1 MIKRN
6 PIYKPLYT
14 TDKRYILL
22 TGGRGGAKSFE
33 AATFLTLL
41 SYEEWHKILF
51 TRYTMTAAE
60 ISIIPEFKEKIDLLE
75 VPGHFKVNSTEIQNL
90 QSGSEILFRGIK
102 TSSGNQT
109 ANLKSINGLTTFVV
123 DEAEEFTEEDD
134 FDKIDLSIRTQMN
147 QNRVIIIMN
156 PPDDEHFIYKKFIR
170 DTHELRMFDGV
181 PIEISTHPDVLHIHT
196 TYLDNLKNLSPEFV
210 KIAEKMKS
218 ENPKNYAHKMLG
230 KWIDIADGSLF
241 QEIKFYKPSDVMQF
255 ESSFA
260 YIDVADEGI
269 DFTCMVVGRT
279 IGNTIY
285 IVDVVFSDLN
295 ADATI
300 PMCAAAIKKN
310 NISFIRCESNAMGAI
325 FGRNLQRL
333 VPECKIMGISSNKN
347 KHTRIMMESVFVSE
361 FCRFIDNS
369 ISSPQYRN
377 FISHLTKYTKDGKYK
392 KDDAPDA
399 LTGLTIFIRSIL
411 RNVYA

>member
-1 MIKRN
+1 MILRN

-33 AATFLTLL
+33 SATFLTLL
-41 SYEEWHKILF
+41 SYEQWHKILF

-60 ISIIPEFKEKIDLLE
+60 ISIIPEFKEKIELLE
-75 VPGHFKVNSTEIQNL
+75 VPAHFKINSTDITNT

-123 DEAEEFTEEDD
+123 DEAEEFVNESD
-134 FDKIDLSIRTQMN
+134 FDTIDLSIRTQLN
-147 QNRVIIIMN
+147 NNRIIIIMN
-156 PPDDEHFIYKKFIR
+156 PPDVDHFIYKKFIHS
-170 DTHELRMFDGV
+170 THKLVEFDGV

-196 TYLDNLKNLSPEFV
+196 TYLDNIKNLSPEFI
-210 KIAEKMKS
+210 KIAQKMKE

-241 QEIKFYKPSDVMQF
+241 NDIKFYKPSPLMTF

-269 DFTCMVVGRT
+269 DFTCMVIGRT
-279 IGNTIY
+279 IMNRIY
-285 IVDVVFSDLN
+285 ITDVVFSDAN
-295 ADATI
+295 ADITI
-300 PMCAAAIKKN
+300 PMCANLIKQHN
-310 NISFIRCESNAMGAI
+310 VSFVRCESNAMGAM
-325 FGRNLQRL
+325 FGRNLQKL
-333 VPECKIMGISSNKN
+333 VSGCKVMGMSSNKN
-347 KHTRIMMESVFVSE
+347 KHTRIMMESVFVGE
-361 FCRFIDNS
+361 FCRFVDS
-369 ISSPQYRN
+369 SQSSPQYRN

-399 LTGLTIFIRSIL
+399 LTGLTIFIRSML
-411 RNVYA
+411 KNVFA